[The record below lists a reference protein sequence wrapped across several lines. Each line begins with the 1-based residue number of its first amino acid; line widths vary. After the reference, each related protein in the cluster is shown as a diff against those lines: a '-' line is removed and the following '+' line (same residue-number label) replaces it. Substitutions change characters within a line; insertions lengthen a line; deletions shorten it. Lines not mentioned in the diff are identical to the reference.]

1 MIINDVL
8 DKAKGVISKYS
19 NRNTK
24 VYDPSKNDI
33 TVAKIELDGVIEATI
48 SQNTVTRSEQGI
60 DSTYYAYYD
69 VQEPLTLSVTVL
81 PTAGCNSPLQYLSV
95 KQKQLKGFFRIEVQ
109 ENGNLID
116 TFRAHL
122 ISLPEINMRMDG
134 VARTYVFGIIS
145 DSGVEYPVKT
155 TNAPVADKSP
165 YTGNA
170 KTYPLAE
177 NEPVTRI
184 PLLSISDIN
193 NES

>member
-8 DKAKGVISKYS
+8 DKARGVISKYS
-19 NRNTK
+19 NRTTK

-81 PTAGCNSPLQYLSV
+81 PTAGCNSPLHYLSV

-134 VARTYVFGIIS
+134 VSRTYVFGIIS
-145 DSGVEYPVKT
+145 DSGVEYPVQA

-177 NEPVTRI
+177 NEPVKRR
-184 PLLSISDIN
+184 PNLNLSDIN
-193 NES
+193 NEF